1 MGSKQKA
8 TDFMAIVKKSLRLV
22 HIRITDM
29 KEHTLIPPSPVLLP
43 PTVSCRE
50 KSEICSAWSRMS
62 RINDHS
68 DVSCALLWLLLE
80 DSSVTPH
87 TSGCSK
93 GSFPPGL
100 FLTVYISVDPDFC
113 CCRHLQDLCK
123 IWVPDKRYRNEQ
135 TLMKYLPVT
144 CQPALPCSA
153 SSHHTPAWLA
163 QKAGSTQRCQVTS
176 PVPKYLEHENR
187 PQTRSSFP

>member
-1 MGSKQKA
+1 
-8 TDFMAIVKKSLRLV
+8 
-22 HIRITDM
+22 
-29 KEHTLIPPSPVLLP
+29 
-43 PTVSCRE
+43 
-50 KSEICSAWSRMS
+50 MS

-113 CCRHLQDLCK
+113 CCRHLQDLSSWQEIQKWADLNEWFACHLLCIFPSQPSLACTESRKHTEVPGHFTCSQVPGAWGQTSNK
-123 IWVPDKRYRNEQ
+123 IKLSLISLPDNLHGKTYLHDFSGFNQ
-135 TLMKYLPVT
+135 TLSKIHRYL
-144 CQPALPCSA
+144 QLLLLSKL
-153 SSHHTPAWLA
+153 WLA
-163 QKAGSTQRCQVTS
+163 IPEQN
-176 PVPKYLEHENR
+176 LH
-187 PQTRSSFP
+187 